1 MALPNEDQFSEEKF
15 MVGDNSETMYNPEP
29 KLGEAFETMDPENYQ
44 VEDNRNE
51 RLAIKA
57 VELAKE
63 NEILKNQNKKYEIQL
78 GDGLP
83 KPDKKLVDIDTSSLS
98 SFTKSVGDS
107 FMNLAEVVPN
117 KIDEIA
123 ADPVKKKN
131 FMRGLEIINAS
142 SGIKPIGQA
151 KSTFGAIS
159 EGLLKAEKGF
169 IATDLAKAKIEAA
182 KLKALNTKRGVLEPA
197 EAALLKNYSAYTEEY
212 AKKKKEFESTFNI
225 YGLLKKASFEKKEL
239 PTGVLSKIFQGTEAA
254 ISEIAGGAELL
265 DAVLKRGG
273 DTQFMNSKD
282 QVTFKNMLGAAVK
295 QKIVGQVKELYP
307 VSNKDIEILLQT
319 VGDVGTNPEAL
330 RRLVSAQM
338 AAREIEI
345 NQRKY
350 ADKYFKEKDL
360 GFKDSSFKDSEKEL
374 ANNFRKSVNSKTL
387 IDMYGTDKDI
397 SDSGI
402 IAAKYYQ
409 DLQPQFED
417 GKNPFEIFTAKRD
430 EDQDDLILSI
440 EEFQKNLPE

>member
-1 MALPNEDQFSEEKF
+1 MALEDIEKNKEKVNEAALSIIKDGAQDKILIKDEVKTSFPKNETEDLDKLTEEVEVKDEVKTDDGKF
-15 MVGDNSETMYNPEP
+15 TIDMSGALTNVGENVS
-29 KLGEAFETMDPENYQ
+29 AF
-44 VEDNRNE
+44 
-51 RLAIKA
+51 A
-57 VELAKE
+57 
-63 NEILKNQNKKYEIQL
+63 NEIGSNFRAIAEAVPKKIEEISQ
-78 GDGLP
+78 
-83 KPDKKLVDIDTSSLS
+83 
-98 SFTKSVGDS
+98 
-107 FMNLAEVVPN
+107 
-117 KIDEIA
+117 
-123 ADPVKKKN
+123 DPVKSKN
-131 FMRGLEIINAS
+131 FIRGLEIINAS

-151 KSTFGAIS
+151 KSPLGAIS

-169 IATDLAKAKIEAA
+169 IAKDLAEAKIEAQ

-197 EAALLKNYSAYTEEY
+197 EAALLKNYSAYTEDY

-239 PTGVLSKIFQGTEAA
+239 PTGVLAKIFQGSEAA

-265 DAVLKRGG
+265 DAILKRGG
-273 DTQFMNSKD
+273 DTQFMSTKD

-350 ADKYFKEKDL
+350 ADKYFEEKDL
-360 GFKDSSFKDSEKEL
+360 GFKESSFKDSEKEL
-374 ANNFRKSVNSKTL
+374 ADNFRDSVTSETL
-387 IDMYGTDKDI
+387 IAMYGTDKDV

-409 DLQPQFED
+409 DLQPQFKD
-417 GKNPFEIFTAKRD
+417 GKNPFEIFTKKVD
-430 EDQDDLILSI
+430 EDQEDLINSI
-440 EEFQKNLPE
+440 TEFQKNLPEK

>member
-1 MALPNEDQFSEEKF
+1 MALED
-15 MVGDNSETMYNPEP
+15 
-29 KLGEAFETMDPENYQ
+29 
-44 VEDNRNE
+44 
-51 RLAIKA
+51 
-57 VELAKE
+57 KE
-63 NEILKNQNKKYEIQL
+63 NNKEKINEAALSVIKKGADDKILIKDEVKTSFPKNETKDLDKLTEEVEVKDEVKTDDGKFTIDMSGALTNVGENVSAFANEIGSNFRAIAEAVPKKIEEISQ
-78 GDGLP
+78 
-83 KPDKKLVDIDTSSLS
+83 
-98 SFTKSVGDS
+98 
-107 FMNLAEVVPN
+107 
-117 KIDEIA
+117 
-123 ADPVKKKN
+123 DPVKSKN
-131 FMRGLEIINAS
+131 FIRGLEIINAS

-151 KSTFGAIS
+151 KSPLGSIS

-169 IATDLAKAKIEAA
+169 IAKDLAEAKIEAA

-197 EAALLKNYSAYTEEY
+197 EAALLKNYSAYTEDY

-225 YGLLKKASFEKKEL
+225 YGLLKKSSFDKKEL
-239 PTGVLSKIFQGTEAA
+239 PTGVLAKIFQGTEAA
-254 ISEIAGGAELL
+254 ISEIKGGAELL
-265 DAVLKRGG
+265 DAILKRGG

-338 AAREIEI
+338 ASREIEI

-350 ADKYFKEKDL
+350 ADKYFEEKDL
-360 GFKDSSFKDSEKEL
+360 GFKESSFKDSEKEL
-374 ANNFRKSVNSKTL
+374 ADNFRDSVTSETL
-387 IDMYGTDKDI
+387 IAMYGTDKDV

-417 GKNPFEIFTAKRD
+417 GKNPFEIFTKKVD
-430 EDQDDLILSI
+430 EDQNDLLKSI
-440 EEFQKNLPE
+440 EEFQKNLPEEN

>member
-1 MALPNEDQFSEEKF
+1 MALEDIENNKEKINEAALSVIKDGAQDKILIKDEVKTSFPKNETEDLDELTEEVEVKDEVKTDDGKF
-15 MVGDNSETMYNPEP
+15 TIDMSGALTNVGENVS
-29 KLGEAFETMDPENYQ
+29 AF
-44 VEDNRNE
+44 
-51 RLAIKA
+51 A
-57 VELAKE
+57 
-63 NEILKNQNKKYEIQL
+63 NEIGSNFRAIAEAVPKKIEEISQ
-78 GDGLP
+78 
-83 KPDKKLVDIDTSSLS
+83 
-98 SFTKSVGDS
+98 
-107 FMNLAEVVPN
+107 
-117 KIDEIA
+117 
-123 ADPVKKKN
+123 DPVKSKN
-131 FMRGLEIINAS
+131 FIRGLEIINAS

-151 KSTFGAIS
+151 KSPLGSIS

-169 IATDLAKAKIEAA
+169 IAKDLAEAKIEAD
-182 KLKALNTKRGVLEPA
+182 KLKAINTKRGVLEPA
-197 EAALLKNYSAYTEEY
+197 EAALLKNYSAYTEDY

-239 PTGVLSKIFQGTEAA
+239 PTGVLAKIFQGSEAA

-265 DAVLKRGG
+265 DAILKRGG
-273 DTQFMNSKD
+273 DTQFMSTKD

-350 ADKYFKEKDL
+350 ADKYFEEKDL
-360 GFKDSSFKDSEKEL
+360 GFKESSFKDSEKEL
-374 ANNFRKSVNSKTL
+374 ADNFRDSVTSETL
-387 IDMYGTDKDI
+387 IAMYGTDKDV

-417 GKNPFEIFTAKRD
+417 GKNPFEIFTKKVD
-430 EDQDDLILSI
+430 ENQEDLINSI
-440 EEFQKNLPE
+440 AEFQKNLPEK

>member
-1 MALPNEDQFSEEKF
+1 MALENLTEDQQK
-15 MVGDNSETMYNPEP
+15 VNDAA
-29 KLGEAFETMDPENYQ
+29 L
-44 VEDNRNE
+44 
-51 RLAIKA
+51 
-57 VELAKE
+57 ELIMNTAKE
-63 NEILKNQNKKYEIQL
+63 KGQFKDDKEFDAETFDEIKTVNNKEEVEVKDEVKTDDGKFTIDMSGALTNVGENVSAFANEIGSNFRAIAEAVPKKIEEISQ
-78 GDGLP
+78 
-83 KPDKKLVDIDTSSLS
+83 
-98 SFTKSVGDS
+98 
-107 FMNLAEVVPN
+107 
-117 KIDEIA
+117 
-123 ADPVKKKN
+123 DPVKSKN
-131 FMRGLEIINAS
+131 FIRGLEIINAS

-151 KSTFGAIS
+151 KSPLGAIS
-159 EGLLKAEKGF
+159 EGLLKAEKAF
-169 IATDLAKAKIEAA
+169 IAKDLAEAKIEAQ

-197 EAALLKNYSAYTEEY
+197 EAALLKNYSAYTEDY

-239 PTGVLSKIFQGTEAA
+239 PTGVLAKIFQGSEAA

-265 DAVLKRGG
+265 DAILKRGG
-273 DTQFMNSKD
+273 DTQFMSTKD

-350 ADKYFKEKDL
+350 ADKYFEEKDL
-360 GFKDSSFKDSEKEL
+360 GFKESSFKDSEKEL
-374 ANNFRKSVNSKTL
+374 ADNFRDSVTSETL
-387 IDMYGTDKDI
+387 IAMYGTDKDV

-409 DLQPQFED
+409 DLQPQFKD
-417 GKNPFEIFTAKRD
+417 GKNPFEIFTKKVD
-430 EDQDDLILSI
+430 EDQEDLINSI
-440 EEFQKNLPE
+440 TEFQKNLPEK

>member
-1 MALPNEDQFSEEKF
+1 MALEFIQTDQGPQKVQYDENKLTEAEKIEVQEGKDEGIITSQESEMGIKEKVIPEQEVVDEKEVETTKDGKFSIDIKGALTN
-15 MVGDNSETMYNPEP
+15 VGSSAS
-29 KLGEAFETMDPENYQ
+29 AFIQDVGSN
-44 VEDNRNE
+44 
-51 RLAIKA
+51 LSAI
-57 VELAKE
+57 
-63 NEILKNQNKKYEIQL
+63 
-78 GDGLP
+78 
-83 KPDKKLVDIDTSSLS
+83 
-98 SFTKSVGDS
+98 
-107 FMNLAEVVPN
+107 AEFVPN
-117 KIDEIA
+117 KIEEISQ
-123 ADPVKKKN
+123 DPKKKKN

-151 KSTFGAIS
+151 KSTLGAIS

-169 IATDLAKAKIEAA
+169 IATDLAKAKIEAD

-239 PTGVLSKIFQGTEAA
+239 PTGVLSKIFQGSEAA

-273 DTQFMNSKD
+273 DTQFMSTKD

-374 ANNFRKSVNSKTL
+374 ADNFRKSVNSETL

-430 EDQDDLILSI
+430 EDQNDLILSI